1 MRYAQGGGLTA
12 ERRAFREQIRLDAG
26 EMFAAGC
33 GNAEV
38 ARVLRVHVR
47 SVQRWRREWAER
59 GEAGLVSKGPA
70 SLPKV
75 SDELFVKLEAAL
87 ELGAVAH
94 GWSDERWTLARIRT
108 LIGRMFHKSYTV
120 PGVCLLLHRHGWS
133 PQVPARRA
141 VQRDDEAVATWVKET
156 WPAVEPPRRRSGPGP
171 SSPTRP
177 GSR

>member
-26 EMFAAGC
+26 EMFAAGSD
-33 GNAEV
+33 NAEV
-38 ARVLRVHVR
+38 AKVLRVHVR

-70 SLPKV
+70 SLPRL

-87 ELGAVAH
+87 ALGAAAH
-94 GWSDERWTLARIRT
+94 GWPDERWTLARIRT
-108 LIGRMFHKSYTV
+108 LIGRMFHKSYTG

-141 VQRDDEAVATWVKET
+141 VQRDDKAVATWVKET
-156 WPAVEPPRRRSGPGP
+156 WPAVEPPRRRSAPGP

-177 GSR
+177 GFR